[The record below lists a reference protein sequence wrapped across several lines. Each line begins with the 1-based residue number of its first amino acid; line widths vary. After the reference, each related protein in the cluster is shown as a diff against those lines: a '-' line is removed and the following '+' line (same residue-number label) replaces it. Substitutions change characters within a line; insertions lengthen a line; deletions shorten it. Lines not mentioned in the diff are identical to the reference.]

1 MTLTEL
7 EKYRETIEA
16 AGWDFDSFC
25 KVLRCNSFV
34 GADPSQIAA
43 IDFVDLAHSR
53 GERIKELEKEI
64 EKLREAKYPW

>member
-1 MTLTEL
+1 MTPTDL

-16 AGWDFDSFC
+16 AGFNASEWLPLLS
-25 KVLRCNSFV
+25 LLPGLYNETSLILHLL
-34 GADPSQIAA
+34 Q
-43 IDFVDLAHSR
+43 LAHSR